1 MNSPPMPKFLAIMG
15 FLALAV
21 VVVVMVLT
29 GFWNQASPAVGA
41 ARASAPTRP
50 QGQPTQPVVVG
61 WVEYVRLS
69 PGSALMKAKLDV
81 GALTSSLDVRELQRF
96 QKQGQEWV
104 RFTYVAGARSV
115 TVERPVVR
123 NAQIKRHGG
132 GSVERPVVLLT
143 IQLGDFRQET
153 EVNLAERQN
162 FIYPL
167 LLGRQFL
174 KEARVTV
181 DSGRTFTCRST
192 DYATP
197 PP

>member
-1 MNSPPMPKFLAIMG
+1 MTRFRKTRVAGIIGWFVIAI
-15 FLALAV
+15 AVLAV
-21 VVVVMVLT
+21 ALSGSWKPPPTVDGTTRPPAKT
-29 GFWNQASPAVGA
+29 GTPGQRPLPAVA
-41 ARASAPTRP
+41 
-50 QGQPTQPVVVG
+50 G
-61 WVEYVRLS
+61 WVEYVRLN

-96 QKQGQEWV
+96 HKQGQEWV

-153 EVNLAERQN
+153 EVNLADRQN

-181 DSGRTFTCRST
+181 DSSRTFTCRST

>member
-1 MNSPPMPKFLAIMG
+1 MIRFRKAIVAAIIG
-15 FLALAV
+15 SLVIAIAVLAV
-21 VVVVMVLT
+21 ALSGIWKQLSAVD
-29 GFWNQASPAVGA
+29 GAPGPQAKNGTQGRHPQPA
-41 ARASAPTRP
+41 
-50 QGQPTQPVVVG
+50 VVG
-61 WVEYVRLS
+61 WVEYVRLC

-104 RFTYVAGARSV
+104 RFTYLAGARSV
-115 TVERPVVR
+115 TVERPLVR

-132 GSVERPVVLLT
+132 GAVERPVVLLT

-153 EVNLAERQN
+153 EVNLADRQN